1 MIIRV
6 NFNDNDF
13 GSYFEEFFR
22 QFKFVNYYENVRQ
35 LRDRDDEKS
44 LREYRDKKIDM
55 EELYE
60 KVFYKPDDLTPSEK
74 RRFSKYVKESIL
86 AYLSIRVD
94 KDVLQYLDINTTV
107 TLRKTYVDEWEN
119 GETIYYFIGRDK
131 SILQ

>member
-6 NFNDNDF
+6 SFNDNDF

-35 LRDRDDEKS
+35 LRDKDDEKS

-60 KVFYKPDDLTPSEK
+60 KVFYKPDDLTSSEK

-86 AYLSIRVD
+86 AYLSSRVD
-94 KDVLQYLDINTTV
+94 EDVLHYLDINISV
-107 TLRKTYVDEWEN
+107 TLRKTYIDEWEN

>member
-35 LRDRDDEKS
+35 LRDKDDEKS

-60 KVFYKPDDLTPSEK
+60 KVFYKPDDLTVVEK
-74 RRFSKYVKESIL
+74 KRFSKYVKESIL
-86 AYLSIRVD
+86 AYLSSRVD
-94 KDVLQYLDINTTV
+94 EDVLHYLDINISV

>member
-35 LRDRDDEKS
+35 LRDKDDEKS

-60 KVFYKPDDLTPSEK
+60 KVFYKPDDLTAVEK
-74 RRFSKYVKESIL
+74 KRFSKYVKESIL
-86 AYLSIRVD
+86 AYLSSRVD
-94 KDVLQYLDINTTV
+94 EDVLHYLDINISV

>member
-35 LRDRDDEKS
+35 LRDKDDEKS

-60 KVFYKPDDLTPSEK
+60 KVFYKPDDLTVIEK
-74 RRFSKYVKESIL
+74 KRFSKYVKESIL
-86 AYLSIRVD
+86 AYLSSRVD
-94 KDVLQYLDINTTV
+94 KDVLHYLDINF
-107 TLRKTYVDEWEN
+107 YAFFGPFFE
-119 GETIYYFIGRDK
+119 IHFA
-131 SILQ
+131 ILKNSLNSFDRHLFSYD

>member
-35 LRDRDDEKS
+35 LRDKDDEKS

-60 KVFYKPDDLTPSEK
+60 KVFYKPDDLTVIEK
-74 RRFSKYVKESIL
+74 KRFSKYVKESIL
-86 AYLSIRVD
+86 AYLSSRVD
-94 KDVLQYLDINTTV
+94 KDVLHYLDINISV